1 MLKGSR
7 HNAEMCRYIALRVYC
22 QDSTYL
28 IVIGELFSS
37 MDVMLGVDHNV
48 LVPFHSDDL
57 GVAVGVAAV
66 VDEAG

>member
-1 MLKGSR
+1 
-7 HNAEMCRYIALRVYC
+7 MCRQFVLLLYC
-22 QDSTYL
+22 QDTTYL
-28 IVIGELFSS
+28 VVIGELFSS

-57 GVAVGVAAV
+57 GVAVGIAAV